1 MKRLAEF
8 GGGAILSM
16 NMLKT
21 AVLLALLTGLLI
33 AAGSFFG
40 GARGMVLMFIVSMAM
55 NFFSYW
61 FSDKIVLRMYGA
73 TEVDINSAPQL
84 VGMVA
89 NLARRAELPMPRV
102 YIIDTDAP
110 NAFATGRDPDHSAVA
125 VTSSLMRSLSPE
137 ELEGVMAHELS
148 HVKNRDILISTL
160 VASIAGAITMLAN
173 MAQWAAIFGMGRG
186 NSDEEEGGGLIGS
199 LFMIILAPIAA
210 MLIQMG
216 ISRSREFMADESG
229 GRLSGNP
236 MALASALR
244 KIEYYAMHRTMPEA
258 TPATSHMFIVNPFAG
273 SGAWLMSLFST
284 HPPTDVRVQKLQE
297 LSASMRR

>member
-1 MKRLAEF
+1 
-8 GGGAILSM
+8 M
-16 NMLKT
+16 NTLKT
-21 AVLLALLTGLLI
+21 TVLLALLTGLLI
-33 AAGSFFG
+33 TAGSFFG
-40 GARGMVLMFIVSMAM
+40 GARGMVLMFIVSMAI

-61 FSDKIVLRMYGA
+61 YSDKIVLRMYGA
-73 TEVDINSAPQL
+73 TEVDMNSAPQL

-89 NLARRAELPMPRV
+89 NLARRVQLPMPRV

-110 NAFATGRDPDHSAVA
+110 NAFATGRDLEHSAVA
-125 VTSSLMRSLSPE
+125 VTSSLMRALSPE

-148 HVKNRDILISTL
+148 HVKNRDILISTM

-186 NSDEEEGGGLIGS
+186 NDEEEGGGSLVGS

-229 GRLSGNP
+229 GRMTGNP

-258 TPATSHMFIVNPFAG
+258 TPATSHMFIMNPFAG

-284 HPPTDVRVQKLQE
+284 HPPTDIRVQKLQE
-297 LSASMRR
+297 LTATMRR

>member
-1 MKRLAEF
+1 
-8 GGGAILSM
+8 M

>member
-1 MKRLAEF
+1 
-8 GGGAILSM
+8 M

-33 AAGSFFG
+33 TAGSFFG
-40 GARGMVLMFIVSMAM
+40 GARGMVLMFIVSMGI

-73 TEVDINSAPQL
+73 TEVDMNSAPQL

-89 NLARRAELPMPRV
+89 SLARRAELPMPRV
-102 YIIDTDAP
+102 YIIDTDSP
-110 NAFATGRDPDHSAVA
+110 NAFATGRDPEHSAVA
-125 VTSSLMRSLSPE
+125 VTGSLMQALSPE

-186 NSDEEEGGGLIGS
+186 NDEEEGGTSLVGS

-216 ISRSREFMADESG
+216 ISRSREFLADESG

-273 SGAWLMSLFST
+273 SGAWLTSLFST
-284 HPPTDVRVQKLQE
+284 HPPTNVRVQKLQE
-297 LSASMRR
+297 LSASMR